1 MDLDYGSLA
10 ELVALAEARG
20 GTVSELV
27 LEQQAE
33 QLEESQE
40 QLYERMRE
48 QYKVMEASAAQG
60 LKEGVRSASGLT
72 GGDAHRVR
80 QRLEEGRSLC
90 GPVFAGA
97 LARAMAVAEW
107 NAAMGRIVAAP
118 TAGACGIL
126 PGTLLSLRQALGLGE
141 REVVMAL
148 FTAGAVG
155 LVLSGHFQ
163 LAGAKGGCQAECG
176 AASAMAAAAAVE
188 LAGGAPFM
196 VGNAVAIALKSS
208 LGLVCD
214 PVAGLV
220 EAPCIK
226 RNAAGTATA
235 LMAAELA
242 LAGVASLIPADEVM
256 QAMKRV
262 GDAMPPALRETAE
275 GGLAA
280 TPTAKRLY
288 ERVFGKGCEA
298 CGACAGE

>member
-1 MDLDYGSLA
+1 MDYGSLA

-20 GTVSELV
+20 RTVSELV

-107 NAAMGRIVAAP
+107 NARDGPHRGGANGRRLR
-118 TAGACGIL
+118 GIL
-126 PGTLLSLRQALGLGE
+126 PGTLLSLAP
-141 REVVMAL
+141 
-148 FTAGAVG
+148 GARPGGKGGGDGPVHRRSRG

-196 VGNAVAIALKSS
+196 VENAVAIALKSS
-208 LGLVCD
+208 LGLSAT
-214 PVAGLV
+214 PWPAWWRRLG
-220 EAPCIK
+220 IK

>member
-1 MDLDYGSLA
+1 
-10 ELVALAEARG
+10 
-20 GTVSELV
+20 
-27 LEQQAE
+27 
-33 QLEESQE
+33 
-40 QLYERMRE
+40 
-48 QYKVMEASAAQG
+48 
-60 LKEGVRSASGLT
+60 
-72 GGDAHRVR
+72 
-80 QRLEEGRSLC
+80 
-90 GPVFAGA
+90 
-97 LARAMAVAEW
+97 
-107 NAAMGRIVAAP
+107 
-118 TAGACGIL
+118 
-126 PGTLLSLRQALGLGE
+126 
-141 REVVMAL
+141 
-148 FTAGAVG
+148 
-155 LVLSGHFQ
+155 
-163 LAGAKGGCQAECG
+163 
-176 AASAMAAAAAVE
+176 MAAAAAVE
-188 LAGGAPFM
+188 LAGGAPSM
-196 VGNAVAIALKSS
+196 VENAVAIALKSS

-288 ERVFGKGCEA
+288 ERVFGMGCEE